1 MTASEL
7 EFKVESDSLGA
18 REQRKSVKAK
28 ELKTGDYESQE
39 ARKQGKV

>member
-28 ELKTGDYESQE
+28 ELKTGYESQE
-39 ARKQGKV
+39 ARKKGKV